1 MIDPQLQASKWIK
14 NMQKKNEIVQLKI
27 GSDGLLKKIETV
39 IRMKYS
45 ILLEM
50 PDKNID
56 PALDSLLSKDYQV
69 SNNRYFA
76 KLG

>member
-1 MIDPQLQASKWIK
+1 MIDPQLQASKWIR

-27 GSDGLLKKIETV
+27 GSEGLLKKLETV

-56 PALDSLLSKDYQV
+56 PALDPLLSKEY
-69 SNNRYFA
+69 
-76 KLG
+76 

>member
-1 MIDPQLQASKWIK
+1 MIDPQLQASKWIR

-27 GSDGLLKKIETV
+27 GSDGLLKKLETV

-56 PALDSLLSKDYQV
+56 PALDPLLSK
-69 SNNRYFA
+69 
-76 KLG
+76 